1 MVSYCV
7 MLRMTLNIKD
17 SHANSGNRLKKK
29 FLLGFSM
36 MLIMTIII
44 TIIII
49 YNEQYDCL

>member
-29 FLLGFSM
+29 ILARIFNDANNDNNNNDNHN
-36 MLIMTIII
+36 I
-44 TIIII
+44 
-49 YNEQYDCL
+49 